1 MFIRRSKERGYADH
15 GWLKSFHT
23 FSFANYYDPKF
34 VNFSDLR
41 VINQDQVMPGGGFG
55 THPHHNM
62 EIISF
67 VISGELAHKD
77 TLGNQAV
84 IRPGEIQVMS
94 AGTGIEHSEFNHDPQ
109 KPVHF
114 YQIWIV
120 PNQLG
125 GAPYYQQKSYLDKL
139 SDSEWCHLVSSSDRD
154 GLVKIRQNASL
165 YLAQPKSASRF
176 ELAAQP
182 NKSYWLQLIEG
193 EVEINSH
200 RIFPGDGVAWSS
212 ADDHVDHIEWLDGGG
227 AALLF
232 ELN

>member
-23 FSFANYYDPKF
+23 FSFAGYYDPKF

-77 TLGNQAV
+77 TLGNVAV

-94 AGTGIEHSEFNHDPQ
+94 AGTGIEHSEYNHDP
-109 KPVHF
+109 KNPVHF
-114 YQIWIV
+114 LQIWIV

-125 GAPYYQQKSYLDKL
+125 GQPYYQQKTYLDSLEEGK
-139 SDSEWCHLVSSSDRD
+139 WCKLVSSEKED

-165 YLAQPKSASRF
+165 SLAQSASATRF
-176 ELAAQP
+176 DLATKP
-182 NKSYWLQLIEG
+182 HKSYWLQVIEG
-193 EVEINSH
+193 EIQLSGETLY
-200 RIFPGDGVAWSS
+200 PGDGAAWA
-212 ADDHVDHIEWLDGGG
+212 ADEDQIDHISWQKSGGS
-227 AALLF
+227 ALLF